1 MRPSSK
7 AIGLFVLCGFLAGVA
22 CGKKE
27 TPNEPVGQGI
37 TPEESSNPTAFQPIE
52 TESGGPVTARPY
64 VTTSNVQLR
73 SGPGPEYSVL
83 TEIQSGTKVNVAG
96 REGEWLKIVSK
107 KGNPPGY
114 INQRDAQPFA
124 ESAQMRPEAV
134 EPRGKRPVSRD
145 FVPGSYVTTEET
157 NVRRGPGSNYETVAI
172 IPKDTKVHVV
182 GSEGGWLKVES
193 KHGKAPGYIL
203 ERHATRSGPGGTRDT
218 ARFVP
223 GPYVTT
229 EEVGVRR
236 GPGTNFDVVAT
247 IPGDTKINVVDSEG
261 DWLKVQSKHGNP
273 PGYIPAR
280 SARRG

>member
-1 MRPSSK
+1 MRQSSK
-7 AIGLFVLCGFLAGVA
+7 AIGLFILCGFLAAGA
-22 CGKKE
+22 CKKE
-27 TPNEPVGQGI
+27 TPNEPVSQGI
-37 TPEESSNPTAFQPIE
+37 TPEGSSNPTAFQPIE
-52 TESGGPVTARPY
+52 TEPGTAVTIRPY
-64 VTTSNVQLR
+64 VTTGNVQLR
-73 SGPGPEYSVL
+73 SGPGPQHSVL
-83 TEIQSGTKVNVAG
+83 TEIKSGTKVNVAG
-96 REGEWLKIVSK
+96 REGEWLKVVSK

-114 INQRDAQPFA
+114 INQRDAHPFEEA
-124 ESAQMRPEAV
+124 AQMRPEVV
-134 EPRGKRPVSRD
+134 EPHGTRQVSRD
-145 FVPGSYVTTEET
+145 FVPGPYVTTEET
-157 NVRRGPGSNYETVAI
+157 SVRRGPGSNYETVAI

-229 EEVGVRR
+229 EEIGVRS
-236 GPGTNFDVVAT
+236 GPGANFDVVAT
-247 IPGDTKINVVDSEG
+247 IPSNTKITVVDSEG
-261 DWLKVQSKHGNP
+261 GWLKVQSKHGNP